1 MKVSIKKTEVY
12 ASMMGGGSAGK
23 PIRQASISDT
33 YGMGKPTRTNPV
45 GGFMPMM
52 CFGGRSEK
60 VAHHAGCYRVQ
71 KEVLL
76 MANNIAFQPMGN
88 TTVAFAATGNTAGN
102 VAVITAVSPCNQ
114 YFVFNPD
121 KNDPVFVAYGE
132 TDSVTAVIPTDGSS
146 AAVVAI
152 APYTEKTFTGP
163 QVSATK
169 TVYVRIIS
177 THNNARLYITPGE
190 GL

>member
-1 MKVSIKKTEVY
+1 
-12 ASMMGGGSAGK
+12 
-23 PIRQASISDT
+23 
-33 YGMGKPTRTNPV
+33 
-45 GGFMPMM
+45 
-52 CFGGRSEK
+52 
-60 VAHHAGCYRVQ
+60 
-71 KEVLL
+71 

-88 TTVAFAATGNTAGN
+88 TTVAVLPPRVTWQGN

-132 TDSVTAVIPTDGSS
+132 TDSVTAVIPTLMAGS

>member
-1 MKVSIKKTEVY
+1 
-12 ASMMGGGSAGK
+12 
-23 PIRQASISDT
+23 
-33 YGMGKPTRTNPV
+33 
-45 GGFMPMM
+45 
-52 CFGGRSEK
+52 
-60 VAHHAGCYRVQ
+60 
-71 KEVLL
+71 
-76 MANNIAFQPMGN
+76 MATNIAFQPMGN
-88 TTVAFAATGNTAGN
+88 TRWLLLPRVTWRVTWPSLLRLAHATNTL
-102 VAVITAVSPCNQ
+102 S
-114 YFVFNPD
+114 FNPD

-132 TDSVTAVIPTDGSS
+132 TDSVTAVIPTDGNS

-152 APYTEKTFTGP
+152 APYTEKTFTGL

>member
-1 MKVSIKKTEVY
+1 
-12 ASMMGGGSAGK
+12 
-23 PIRQASISDT
+23 
-33 YGMGKPTRTNPV
+33 
-45 GGFMPMM
+45 
-52 CFGGRSEK
+52 
-60 VAHHAGCYRVQ
+60 
-71 KEVLL
+71 

-88 TTVAFAATGNTAGN
+88 TTVAFAATANVAGN

-132 TDSVTAVIPTDGSS
+132 IDSVTAVIPTDGSS

-152 APYTEKTFTGP
+152 APYNEKVFTGP

-169 TVYVRIIS
+169 TVYVRIIAP
-177 THNNARLYITPGE
+177 HNNARLYITPGE